1 MHSINLELSTLEGT
15 QLELST
21 LEGTQLE
28 SMYIQA
34 SENTLSSSDSINFS
48 YVMRSID

>member
-1 MHSINLELSTLEGT
+1 MHSIN
-15 QLELST
+15 LELST

-48 YVMRSID
+48 YVIQNID